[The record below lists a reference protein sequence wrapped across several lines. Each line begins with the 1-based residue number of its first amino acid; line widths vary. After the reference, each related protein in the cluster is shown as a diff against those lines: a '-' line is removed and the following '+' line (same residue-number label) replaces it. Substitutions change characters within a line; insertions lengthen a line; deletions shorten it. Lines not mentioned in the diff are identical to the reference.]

1 MGRSS
6 RTGRDTEGAAI
17 SNPQPTE
24 GHSYAEVRR
33 AQLATRYTTG
43 RALKSMKIP
52 LFPLELV
59 LFPGVALPLHIFE
72 PRYRRMIAECI
83 AASAPFGVVRAE
95 RDGLAVIGCTAQVV
109 RVLHS
114 YPDGRSDI
122 LTQGVDRFE
131 IEQLLD
137 RGEDS
142 GNFLQAEVDLLPD
155 VAPATRAARE
165 ECVAFHFEAL
175 HLMGSSH
182 ASMHLNLDAPV
193 AYLLAAVMP
202 ADLNFQQ
209 ALLAMRSDAER
220 TETLSSYYRAILPKL
235 RSAAQT
241 SERPPAMGTSCR
253 LPPHPVSLV
262 PHLSLETVQ

>member
-1 MGRSS
+1 
-6 RTGRDTEGAAI
+6 
-17 SNPQPTE
+17 
-24 GHSYAEVRR
+24 
-33 AQLATRYTTG
+33 
-43 RALKSMKIP
+43 MKIP
-52 LFPLELV
+52 LFPLDVV
-59 LFPGVALPLHIFE
+59 LFPGVPLPLHIFE
-72 PRYRRMIAECI
+72 PRYREMIAECI
-83 AASAPFGVVRAE
+83 AGNIAFGVVRAQ
-95 RDGLAVIGCTAQVV
+95 RDGLAVVGCTA
-109 RVLHS
+109 RVIRVMQS

-122 LTQGVDRFE
+122 LAQGVERFE
-131 IEQLLD
+131 IVQLD
-137 RGEDS
+137 NSRS
-142 GNFLQAEVDLLPD
+142 FLQAEVDLLPD

-241 SERPPAMGTSCR
+241 SEHASSNGHIM
-253 LPPHPVSLV
+253 
-262 PHLSLETVQ
+262 

>member
-6 RTGRDTEGAAI
+6 RTGRDNEGATI

-24 GHSYAEVRR
+24 GHPYGQTRR
-33 AQLATRYTTG
+33 AQLATRYTAG
-43 RALKSMKIP
+43 RARKSMKIP

-59 LFPGVALPLHIFE
+59 LFPGVPLPLHIFE
-72 PRYRRMIAECI
+72 ARYRRMIADCI

-95 RDGLAVIGCTAQVV
+95 RDGLAVIGCTARVV

-155 VAPATRAARE
+155 TGPLAPRSARE
-165 ECVAFHFEAL
+165 QCAALHFEML
-175 HLMGSSH
+175 HLLGAAETRMN
-182 ASMHLNLDAPV
+182 LNLDAPV
-193 AYLLAAVMP
+193 AYLLAAAMP

-209 ALLAMRSDAER
+209 AMLAMRSDAER
-220 TETLSSYYRAILPKL
+220 TETLLAYYREILPKL
-235 RSAAQT
+235 RSGAKASQRAST
-241 SERPPAMGTSCR
+241 NGHVM
-253 LPPHPVSLV
+253 
-262 PHLSLETVQ
+262 